1 MTDMISE
8 AADNIT
14 STIESGV
21 DTLKHKEIYYGVAG
35 VAAAS
40 ITGYLFTTL
49 PFDRIGAAGNL
60 VRTGTLLIGGPAIV
74 AYGKGKDADTRAFT
88 GVTGTII
95 TAVGVAH
102 VLGYFNFPGFATLG
116 GYLRSGGS
124 SFGSEF
130 VAQTHEDGEV
140 TWSGNVFRAVPEVCG
155 EETSAAENFASD
167 FTRPVYAPSMSH
179 QSFMQF

>member
-1 MTDMISE
+1 MTDIVTE

-49 PFDRIGAAGNL
+49 PFDKIGAAGNIF
-60 VRTGTLLIGGPAIV
+60 RTGTLLIGGPAIV
-74 AYGKGKDADTRAFT
+74 AWGKGKDADPRAFT
-88 GVTGTII
+88 SVTGTII

-130 VAQTHEDGEV
+130 VAQPDGDGRVIGQVGADYDTRAIVETGELVEDDQ
-140 TWSGNVFRAVPEVCG
+140 
-155 EETSAAENFASD
+155 SA
-167 FTRPVYAPSMSH
+167 VYAT
-179 QSFMQF
+179 Q